1 MAKLVVLGAGVVGLT
16 TAMLLAKD
24 GHEVTVLERDEADP
38 TAPRD
43 AWDEWERRGVNQFR
57 LPHAFLPRYRQIL
70 DAELSD
76 VVRAAED
83 GGALRF
89 NPILGIPESLRGP
102 ERPEDADAEL
112 LTGRRP
118 VMEAAIASVA
128 SATPGVDV
136 RRGVAVEG
144 LVTGTSV
151 VDGVPHVVGVRTAG
165 GEVAAD
171 LVVDMMGRRSPL
183 PKMLDEIGARAP
195 DEVLEDCG
203 FVYLGRHYRSK
214 DGAVPFTFGPA
225 LQNVGT
231 LTSLTL
237 PADNGTWGIALV
249 ISSKDK
255 ALLGL
260 RDVERWEAT
269 MRALPLVAHWIDGEP
284 IEDRIVT
291 MAKLEDRIRTY
302 VLDGVPVAT
311 GVVSVGDAWA
321 CSNPMHGRGVSI
333 GTLHGTV
340 LRDLL
345 GDVGLDDHLAFS
357 LAFQAKTEDVVAP
370 WFLWTRTEDRHRLA
384 EVDAGID
391 GVEYRPDD
399 HRYELEQ
406 SLGAA
411 GLQDGDLLR
420 AGIRAALVLEPLD
433 ATLDDPATAARIL
446 ELGASWRETPPPG
459 PARDELVR
467 LATE

>member
-1 MAKLVVLGAGVVGLT
+1 
-16 TAMLLAKD
+16 
-24 GHEVTVLERDEADP
+24 
-38 TAPRD
+38 
-43 AWDEWERRGVNQFR
+43 
-57 LPHAFLPRYRQIL
+57 
-70 DAELSD
+70 
-76 VVRAAED
+76 
-83 GGALRF
+83 
-89 NPILGIPESLRGP
+89 
-102 ERPEDADAEL
+102 
-112 LTGRRP
+112 
-118 VMEAAIASVA
+118 
-128 SATPGVDV
+128 
-136 RRGVAVEG
+136 
-144 LVTGTSV
+144 
-151 VDGVPHVVGVRTAG
+151 GVPHVVGVRTAG

-214 DGAVPFTFGPA
+214 DGAVPFMFGPA

-302 VLDGVPVAT
+302 VLDGMPVAT

>member
-70 DAELSD
+70 DAELPE
-76 VVRAAED
+76 VVRAVEA

-89 NPILGIPESLRGP
+89 NPILDVPESVRGP
-102 ERPEDADAEL
+102 ARPEDADGDL
-112 LTGRRP
+112 VTGRRP

-128 SATPGVDV
+128 STTPGVEV

-144 LVTGTSV
+144 LVTGASV
-151 VDGVPHVVGVRTAG
+151 VDGVPHVVGARTSTG
-165 GEVAAD
+165 VVAAD
-171 LVVDMMGRRSPL
+171 LVIDLMGRRSSL
-183 PKMLDEIGARAP
+183 PRMLDELGARAP

-214 DGAVPFTFGPA
+214 DGTVPFLFGPP

-269 MRALPLVAHWIDGEP
+269 MRALPLVAHWVDGEP
-284 IEDRIVT
+284 VEDRIVT

-321 CSNPMHGRGVSI
+321 RSNPMHGRGVSI
-333 GTLHGTV
+333 GALHATV

-345 GDVGLDDHLAFS
+345 SSVGLDDHLAFS
-357 LAFQAKTEDVVAP
+357 LAFQSATDEKVAP

-391 GVEYRPDD
+391 GVEYRPEDP
-399 HRYELEQ
+399 RYELEQ
-406 SLGAA
+406 ALGAA
-411 GLQDGDLLR
+411 GPHDGDLLR
-420 AGIRAALVLEPLD
+420 ASVRAAFVLEPLD
-433 ATLDDPATAARIL
+433 ATLDDPATAARVL
-446 ELGASWRETPPPG
+446 ELGASWRDTPPPG
-459 PARDELVR
+459 PDRGGLVR